1 MKKLILIIFNIILSV
16 FVITFSVFAWYT
28 NTFGIKADNGVMSSK
43 NLYFESG
50 NGSKDNPYIISQ
62 PVHLYNLAWLQ
73 DLGYF
78 DSDKDSDSS
87 TEIKD
92 RYYFKLKNDIDMS
105 DFKSAIPPI
114 GIENHPFIG
123 DFEGAGF
130 KISNVIIDVNFVKTG
145 YLKPSDQVLNT
156 SKNTINDNV
165 IISNAV
171 GFFGL
176 VNSGISTDTENTSLS
191 VRNFILDNI
200 KIINSRKSYTGLIA
214 GNVDGNLKNI
224 GVLSG
229 NINFESGINALDDS
243 NLSEYTLVGN
253 TSNTIDWLDKPG
265 KVEDYVFD
273 SSKIYDVVMSTT
285 INGGV
290 NFNDKYPTHNAYNQS
305 IFNLIGELKLY
316 EKKDFNYNKS
326 DFLTYNDNDINI
338 SFENTN
344 NSKKLT
350 VKYTYEK
357 KEYTYEEN
365 FTGYAIQFQD
375 GLSSGNVRGD
385 RCINFHSDGKGA
397 IFLAYTGN
405 AAGKQISLYK
415 NNTSSLEKIFP
426 SGESTSTAITQQ
438 KYLRWV
444 KIDIDTAGDYIFLVA
459 GGNTYLTHIH
469 FIMSNK
475 QGNSGGDVSS
485 GNISNLG
492 WVASDTVS
500 KSDDLTS
507 ITFDKLTIVIFT
519 LANATDIIGTITF
532 RVELVDNKV
541 IVYYKKNGYGG
552 TITPLPADSAKEDT

>member
-87 TEIKD
+87 TEIID
-92 RYYFKLKNDIDMS
+92 RYYFRLKNDIDMK
-105 DFKSAIPPI
+105 DFNSAIPPI

-130 KISNVIIDVNFVKTG
+130 KISNVIIDVNFAKTG
-145 YLKPSDQVLNT
+145 YLKPSDQVLGT
-156 SKNTINDNV
+156 SKNTINNNV

-176 VNSGISTDTENTSLS
+176 VNSGISSDTENTSLS

-200 KIINSRKSYTGLIA
+200 EIINSSKSYTGLIA

-229 NINFESGINALDDS
+229 NINFESGIDALDDA

-253 TSNTIDWLDKPG
+253 TSNTIDWSDKPG

-273 SSKIYDVVMSTT
+273 SSKIYDVVMNTT
-285 INGGV
+285 ISSGV
-290 NFNDKYPTHNAYNQS
+290 NFNDKYPTHDAYNQN

-316 EKKDFNYNKS
+316 DKKNINYDS
-326 DFLTYNDNDINI
+326 SEFLTYNDNKIDVSYEKN
-338 SFENTN
+338 SN
-344 NSKKLT
+344 NLT
-350 VKYTYEK
+350 VNYQYEN
-357 KEYTYEEN
+357 KEYVYNEN
-365 FTGYAIQFQD
+365 FNGYAIQFQD
-375 GLSSGNVRGD
+375 GLNGTLVRRD

-405 AAGKQISLYK
+405 SADKQISLYK
-415 NNTSSLEKIFP
+415 DENSSLVKMFP
-426 SGESTSTAITQQ
+426 NDGDDSTKVITRNN
-438 KYLRWV
+438 LRWV
-444 KIDIDTAGDYIFLVA
+444 RIDIEEKGDYIFLVD
-459 GGNTYLTHIH
+459 GGNTYVTHIH
-469 FIMSNK
+469 FIMSND

-507 ITFDKLTIVIFT
+507 ITFDNLTVIIFT

-541 IVYYKKNGYGG
+541 IVYYKKDGYGG